1 MRTHF
6 DALPFP
12 ARTGA
17 LARYARTLAPA
28 AYDSLRRAL
37 DAGTPDERHTALF
50 LAVVRRDLA
59 TVADALTDP
68 LLRRRALAAAIR
80 LPIADEALEQ
90 LALGPTGAA
99 RHETYRVLRHSRRSA
114 LAARLLPGVYQRYG
128 ARDAALLLPACPADT
143 VADWLPRLDP
153 PQGVLHTLAR
163 TAPRAVARLLAAR
176 SRGSAGHRR
185 RLTGGH
191 SAVASLAARRDRDAA
206 LLLLDQAPDL
216 VSGPAARHLL
226 RWPDRVLEVLRSAPP
241 REGGSPRELPLPP
254 GPLPPAVRRALRAL
268 PPADLV
274 DLARRCPPSRVASG
288 RSRRVEV
295 SPDGLLAL
303 LPAPERDRLLRER
316 TARSRAVR
324 GVPLPTL
331 AALSA
336 ADRGRLVGPWVARWS
351 RRDWMVCRLAPALPL
366 VQGEPLLRALAE
378 GHRAH
383 ERALAWPALL
393 ACAELEGDPDEFAR
407 VVADCERAWHDQDE
421 VRRAALE
428 QLSGAPG
435 RLLAALPDR
444 VLRDAALTAV
454 QSRDS
459 TTGTLAAVG
468 RLLRRAVH
476 GAASRGRVGRAA
488 YAVELLG
495 HVVSDPRLTQSTR
508 PLRVDRA
515 AAQAIWNATTPQARA
530 RADLRVHIA
539 ELLAPHLAAL
549 PDLDALVRQ
558 TALEDDDPHLAARAV
573 ATWVAP
579 GPLREQRCAEL
590 VGIDT
595 SFATVPRVLEILATR
610 RTDLLSDLLAAVPAG
625 VTGRVRPRALPWTPR
640 LRAGVRGRW
649 LPAQRHAWEAH
660 HASVARDPQA
670 PLRARADA
678 AAQLRDPRLLTA
690 LADTAPQPVAAAAL
704 GALGPAVEPL
714 LDAQHTA
721 YGMATPGNEPGNE
734 PANAPVLDTLLRHA
748 ATGGVRGRA
757 AMGALRS
764 LLKALP
770 EQDALMLLAPVV
782 CAADT
787 PVGTRKEAARALAEL
802 PGEAAHDA
810 LVSAWDT
817 PRQHRDVRAVLAHA
831 LVAAIDRPGIAERLL
846 HGATEPAVREAIIHT
861 RVGPV
866 RDSMAQA
873 YRAFLIRLLKE
884 ADEESAVAACR
895 ALSAWCAPDSD
906 DVLRALV
913 AVAVDRAR
921 SRRQWNAA
929 AGQLM
934 WLPLGPSGLHV
945 LTDAF
950 RELQRQGTGTDR
962 QGREDALRRLAGIA
976 DAVPQVQHATV
987 ETLHVADELAA
998 ALCAVGLCREA
1009 ARLLWDTCLAALRH
1023 GRYDQERWEGLLEL
1037 VEERP
1042 ERLAFAREP
1051 YLDVDE
1057 PRARSAL
1064 LTAARLLGERGTP
1077 VSGLMA
1083 LTLVGAGGRATSWED
1098 SWQAELAALRRHA
1111 DGDTATAALLLNAG
1125 RPRSA

>member
-50 LAVVRRDLA
+50 LAVARRDLT

-90 LALGPTGAA
+90 LALSPVGAA
-99 RHETYRVLRHSRRSA
+99 RHETYRVLRHGRRSA
-114 LAARLLPGVYQRYG
+114 LAARLLPAVHQQYG
-128 ARDAALLLPACPADT
+128 ARDAALLLPACPAET

-163 TAPRAVARLLAAR
+163 TAPRAVAGLLAAR
-176 SRGSAGHRR
+176 SRGAAGHRR
-185 RLTGGH
+185 RFTGGH
-191 SAVASLAARRDRDAA
+191 RAVASLAARRDRDAA

-216 VSGPAARHLL
+216 VSGPTARHLL
-226 RWPDRVLEVLRSAPP
+226 RWPDRVLEILRTAPP
-241 REGGSPRELPLPP
+241 REDGSPRELPLPP

-274 DLARRCPPSRVASG
+274 DLARRCPPTRVGSG

-324 GVPLPTL
+324 SIPLPTL

-366 VQGEPLLRALAE
+366 AQGEPLLRALAE

-407 VVADCERAWHDQDE
+407 VAGDCERAWHDQDD

-428 QLSGAPG
+428 QLSGASG
-435 RLLAALPDR
+435 QLLAALPDH

-459 TTGTLAAVG
+459 TTGTLAAVD

-476 GAASRGRVGRAA
+476 GAASRGSVGRAA

-495 HVVSDPRLTQSTR
+495 HVVSDPRLTRSTR
-508 PLRVDRA
+508 PLRIDRA
-515 AAQAIWNATTPQARA
+515 TAQAIWKATTPESRA
-530 RADLRVHIA
+530 RADRRVHLA

-549 PDLDALVRQ
+549 PDLDALVRR
-558 TALEDDDPHLAARAV
+558 TALEDDDPHLAARA
-573 ATWVAP
+573 AAAWVAP
-579 GPLREQRCAEL
+579 GPLREERCAEL
-590 VGIDT
+590 VGIDA
-595 SFATVPRVLEILATR
+595 SFATVPRVLETLVTR
-610 RTDLLSDLLAAVPAG
+610 RTDLLSELLTAVPG
-625 VTGRVRPRALPWTPR
+625 GLIGRVRPRALPWAPR

-649 LPAQRHAWEAH
+649 LPAQRHAWETH
-660 HASVARDPQA
+660 HARVAQDPHA

-678 AAQLRDPRLLTA
+678 AAQLRDPSLLTA

-704 GALGPAVEPL
+704 GALGPAVGPL
-714 LDAQHTA
+714 LDARHTA
-721 YGMATPGNEPGNE
+721 YGTAYGTATPRNE
-734 PANAPVLDTLLRHA
+734 PVLDALLRHA

-770 EQDALMLLAPVV
+770 EQDTLMLLAPVV
-782 CAADT
+782 CAEDT
-787 PVGTRKEAARALAEL
+787 PVGTRKEAARALAGL
-802 PGEAAHDA
+802 PGVAAHDA

-817 PRQHRDVRAVLAHA
+817 PRQHRDVRAVLALA
-831 LVAAIDRPGIAERLL
+831 LVATIDRAGIAERLL
-846 HGATEPAVREAIIHT
+846 RGATEPAVRDAIIHT

-866 RDSMAQA
+866 RDSMAPA
-873 YRAFLIRLLKE
+873 YRAFLMRLLKE
-884 ADEESAVAACR
+884 ADEETAVAACR
-895 ALSAWCAPDSD
+895 ALPAWCAQDSD
-906 DVLRALV
+906 DVLRALI

-921 SRRQWNAA
+921 SPRQWNAA
-929 AGQLM
+929 ARQLM
-934 WLPLGPSGLHV
+934 WLPLGPSGLRA
-945 LTDAF
+945 LTNAF
-950 RELQRQGTGTDR
+950 HELRRQGTGADR

-987 ETLHVADELAA
+987 ESLSVADELAT
-998 ALCAVGLCREA
+998 ALCAVGLRREA
-1009 ARLLWDTCLAALRH
+1009 VRLLWDICLAALRH
-1023 GRYDQERWEGLLEL
+1023 GRCDQERWEGLLEL

-1064 LTAARLLGERGTP
+1064 LTAARLLRERGTP

-1083 LTLVGAGGRATSWED
+1083 LALVGAGGRATSWD
-1098 SWQAELAALRRHA
+1098 DTWQAELAALRRHE
-1111 DGDTATAALLLNAG
+1111 DSDTATAALLLHSG
-1125 RPRSA
+1125 RPRSC